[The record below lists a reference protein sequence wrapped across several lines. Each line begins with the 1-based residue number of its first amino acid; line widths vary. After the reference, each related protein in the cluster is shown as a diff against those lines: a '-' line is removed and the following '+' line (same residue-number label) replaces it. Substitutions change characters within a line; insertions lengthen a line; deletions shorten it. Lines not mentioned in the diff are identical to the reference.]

1 MHFQKNI
8 LEKIG
13 KLYSQ
18 IMQNTLIPMD
28 PSITPISSDIQSI
41 TLSIISGFPRA
52 KNGDNYLSLVDGR
65 RVFFRVFI
73 RKYGLDGTPA
83 KYTYEDVI
91 RRIRLVEFF
100 DSFFKGVFRESL
112 DLSGK
117 NKKVILESH
126 FHRIVIVETR
136 HKKLE
141 LLSFYP
147 YKN

>member
-1 MHFQKNI
+1 
-8 LEKIG
+8 
-13 KLYSQ
+13 
-18 IMQNTLIPMD
+18 MQ
-28 PSITPISSDIQSI
+28 SIQSTPLSPDI
-41 TLSIISGFPRA
+41 PYTTLSIISGFPRA
-52 KNGDNYLSLVDGR
+52 KNGDNYLSLADGR
-65 RVFFRVFI
+65 RIFFKIFI
-73 RKYGLDGTPA
+73 RKYGIDGTPA

-100 DSFFKGVFRESL
+100 DSFFKGDFWESL

-117 NKKVILESH
+117 SKKIILESH
-126 FHRIVIVETR
+126 FHRIVIVETH